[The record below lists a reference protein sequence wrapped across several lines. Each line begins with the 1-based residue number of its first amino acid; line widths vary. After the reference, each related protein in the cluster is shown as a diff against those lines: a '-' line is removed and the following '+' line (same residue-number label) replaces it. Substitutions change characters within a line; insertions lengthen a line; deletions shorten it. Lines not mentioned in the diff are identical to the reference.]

1 MQDKNN
7 DSSIFRKVALERVKT
22 VDDLSDYIRVST
34 PTAWLLILAA
44 IIILAAFAVWGFFGS
59 VELIDAH
66 GNVDQIRP
74 IELLIGKLLN

>member
-1 MQDKNN
+1 MQDKKN

-34 PTAWLLILAA
+34 PTAWLLVLAA
-44 IIILAAFAVWGFFGS
+44 VIILAAFAVWGFFGS
-59 VELIDAH
+59 VELIDSH